1 MLVWDGVA
9 WAEMSKYVWTG
20 SDWQLNPGFAV
31 WDGTT
36 WAWDTPP
43 PVEFP
48 AFSDSTSGSF
58 TNSDVATLRLP
69 DTLRFG
75 DLVVSICAS
84 HSDTEPTPSARA
96 FALAP
101 EPLSETEFDP
111 LRAAHAATL
120 DPTRLRLKTSMFQWT
135 PDMGRSVS
143 WRVSGKQDTNAIVMN
158 LVYRKADST
167 KLPAE
172 PVVDYQTAMNTD
184 RISLQAGTD
193 FQSLYVAVALSTE
206 LTGNQWPEGFTSP
219 RESFGRFGDLQV
231 HMMTAN
237 TVGAPAS
244 PGILQLDA
252 TVQQLAVALI
262 TIPGKPNADGRGV
275 WILGDQAA
283 SVLGK
288 TTILE

>member
-1 MLVWDGVA
+1 MSTSVWA
-9 WAEMSKYVWTG
+9 G
-20 SDWQLNPGFAV
+20 SEWRPSPRIAI
-31 WDGTT
+31 WDGTS
-36 WAWDTPP
+36 WAWNTPP
-43 PVEFP
+43 PAEFP
-48 AFSDSTSGSF
+48 AFADSTSGSF
-58 TNSDVATLRLP
+58 TNSDVAALHLP
-69 DTLRFG
+69 DTLRLG

-84 HSDTEPTPSARA
+84 HSDTEPTPSART
-96 FALAP
+96 FPSTP
-101 EPLSETEFDP
+101 EPSSETEFDP

-120 DPTRLRLKTSMFQWT
+120 APTRLRLKTSMFQWT

-158 LVYRKADST
+158 LVYRKADTT

-172 PVVDYQTAMNTD
+172 PVVDYQTAVNTD

-193 FQSLYVAVALSTE
+193 FQSLYVAVALSTD
-206 LTGNQWPEGFTSP
+206 LTGNQWPEGFTAP
-219 RESFGRFGDLQV
+219 REAMGRFGDLQV
-231 HMMTAN
+231 HLMTAN